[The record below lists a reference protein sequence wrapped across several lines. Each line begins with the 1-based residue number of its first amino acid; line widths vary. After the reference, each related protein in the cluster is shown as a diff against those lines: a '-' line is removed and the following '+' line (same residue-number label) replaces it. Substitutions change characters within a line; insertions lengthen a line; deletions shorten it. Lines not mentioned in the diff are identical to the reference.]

1 MCREN
6 PSNWGWGRRCVLSL
20 ATLATVAVQVIAQA
34 GGTWTERM
42 PPPAPPAGNNAMV
55 YDSGRAV
62 CVYFNGTDTW
72 EWNGSLWAKANPTS
86 VPNRYVYEMAYD
98 SARKFTVLFG
108 AGASSNETWEWDG
121 GNWMLRSPATKPSGR
136 YDHAMAYDSARGVTV
151 LFGGY
156 PGAFSN
162 ETWEWNGANWSQ
174 KSPAT
179 SPSPRAVPVMAFDSV
194 RQVCVLFGGYTSSG
208 YNAETWEWN
217 GVNWT
222 LRLPATSPPPNAKG
236 AMAFDSGR
244 GVCVLFGGESG
255 TSPETWEW
263 NGTNWAQGMPATTP
277 SDRIRPGMAFDNAQA
292 VCVLFGGTNN
302 SPPLAEADTWEWNC
316 PSSSISQ
323 QPVSQSVATGQ
334 AAVFSVT
341 ADGHGPFAYNW
352 RKNGSTLSD
361 GGTISGSSSE
371 SLIINAATVDDG
383 LYDCLVNAPCIQLI
397 SQPAVL
403 FVDSCKAAGST
414 GDCNG
419 NGVMDSCEIAA
430 NPALDAGGAR

>member
-1 MCREN
+1 
-6 PSNWGWGRRCVLSL
+6 
-20 ATLATVAVQVIAQA
+20 
-34 GGTWTERM
+34 
-42 PPPAPPAGNNAMV
+42 
-55 YDSGRAV
+55 
-62 CVYFNGTDTW
+62 
-72 EWNGSLWAKANPTS
+72 
-86 VPNRYVYEMAYD
+86 
-98 SARKFTVLFG
+98 
-108 AGASSNETWEWDG
+108 
-121 GNWMLRSPATKPSGR
+121 
-136 YDHAMAYDSARGVTV
+136 
-151 LFGGY
+151 
-156 PGAFSN
+156 
-162 ETWEWNGANWSQ
+162 
-174 KSPAT
+174 
-179 SPSPRAVPVMAFDSV
+179 
-194 RQVCVLFGGYTSSG
+194 
-208 YNAETWEWN
+208 
-217 GVNWT
+217 
-222 LRLPATSPPPNAKG
+222 
-236 AMAFDSGR
+236 MAFDSGR

-361 GGTISGSSSE
+361 GGTISGSSTAT
-371 SLIINAATVDDG
+371 LTINAATVDDG

-430 NPALDAGGAR
+430 NPALDANANGVLDSCEPVLTAPGPESAAPCGLCGGGAATMMPVFLIGVGLAARRRR